1 MGKQHHKIK
10 KESNQYTQV
19 ASYKVRTVT
28 SKLNFCKKGAASI
41 IGIKPMRLSASDA
54 ITFHL
59 RCLRLVNVWNFGS
72 SNFSCRWEMREHCV
86 KLYKLFF
93 FFVRIKPYKCKK
105 FKNNLKCLRQERYIY
120 SAPNSV
126 AEKASLTEANCIL
139 HRFASTYMYN

>member
-86 KLYKLFF
+86 KLYKLYF

-105 FKNNLKCLRQERYIY
+105 FKNNLKYLHKERDKY

-126 AEKASLTEANCIL
+126 AEKGSLTEGKLHTSQVCI
-139 HRFASTYMYN
+139 TYMYI